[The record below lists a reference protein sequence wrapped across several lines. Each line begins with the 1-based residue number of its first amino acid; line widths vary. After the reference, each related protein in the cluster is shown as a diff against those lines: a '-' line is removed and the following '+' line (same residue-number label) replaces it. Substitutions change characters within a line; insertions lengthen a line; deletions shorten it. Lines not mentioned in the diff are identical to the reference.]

1 MFSKWKKKRPFD
13 KRELRVDLHSMR
25 LGGIIES
32 LKKVNPGKPNVNE
45 MRQEEI
51 LHLRS
56 VLNDDWGVEL

>member
-1 MFSKWKKKRPFD
+1 MKKKRPFD

-56 VLNDDWGVEL
+56 VLNDD